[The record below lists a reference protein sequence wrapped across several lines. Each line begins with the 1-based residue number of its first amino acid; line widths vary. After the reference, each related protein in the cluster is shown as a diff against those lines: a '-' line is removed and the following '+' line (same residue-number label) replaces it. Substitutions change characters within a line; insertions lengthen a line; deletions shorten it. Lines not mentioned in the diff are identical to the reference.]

1 MAAEHVVIDLDQH
14 GDEPADRSGITQGNV
29 ANKRTVLLQ
38 LVAAFVIGVVLGGI
52 GVGELRDSRA
62 QRERSTMVALVALP
76 ESGYSG
82 GSNSRGTVRLNGQLT
97 LINAGPAPIT
107 IRAVQAEG
115 PGVQVHGTG
124 LARLVRP
131 GGTGQILVDLQLE
144 CSTAFQPEPLSVRL
158 SVETE
163 DKRLREARYPVALVG
178 SAWQEDALGMCE
190 PRLDS

>member
-1 MAAEHVVIDLDQH
+1 MAAEHVVIDLD
-14 GDEPADRSGITQGNV
+14 EPAHEPDERGGTTQRNV
-29 ANKRTVLLQ
+29 ANRRSVLLQ
-38 LVAAFVIGVVLGGI
+38 LVVAFVIGVVLGGI

-62 QRERSTMVALVALP
+62 QRERSSVVALVALP

-97 LINAGPAPIT
+97 LINTGPAPIT
-107 IRAVQAEG
+107 IRAIQAEG
-115 PGVQVHGTG
+115 PGAQVRGMG
-124 LARLVRP
+124 QARLIRP
-131 GGTGQILVDLQLE
+131 GGTGQILVDLTLE
-144 CSTAFQPEPLSVRL
+144 CSTAFQPEPLSVRF

-163 DKRLREARYPVALVG
+163 DKRLREVRYPVALVG

>member
-1 MAAEHVVIDLDQH
+1 MAVEQVVIDLDEH
-14 GDEPADRSGITQGNV
+14 DHESAERSAITHRNV
-29 ANKRTVLLQ
+29 ANRRKVLLQ

-52 GVGELRDSRA
+52 GVAELRDSRA
-62 QRERSTMVALVALP
+62 QHDRSSVVALVALP

-82 GSNSRGTVRLNGQLT
+82 GSNSRGIVRLNGQLT
-97 LINAGPAPIT
+97 LINTGPAPIT
-107 IRAVQAEG
+107 IRAIQAER
-115 PGVQVHGTG
+115 PGVQVRDMGQ
-124 LARLVRP
+124 ARLIRP

-144 CSTAFQPEPLSVRL
+144 CSTAFQPEPLSVRF

-178 SAWQEDALGMCE
+178 SAWQEDALRMCE

>member
-1 MAAEHVVIDLDQH
+1 MAAEQVLIDLDEH
-14 GDEPADRSGITQGNV
+14 GHEPVERSGITQRNV
-29 ANKRTVLLQ
+29 ANSRKTLLQ

-62 QRERSTMVALVALP
+62 QRERSTVVALVALP

-97 LINAGPAPIT
+97 MINTGPAPIT
-107 IRAVQAEG
+107 IRAVHAERL
-115 PGVQVHGTG
+115 GVQVRAIGQ
-124 LARLVRP
+124 ARQVRP
-131 GGTGQILVDLQLE
+131 GGIGQILVDLQLD
-144 CSTAFQPEPLSVRL
+144 CSTAFQPEPLSMRF

-163 DKRLREARYPVALVG
+163 DKRLREVRYPVALVG
-178 SAWQEDALGMCE
+178 SAWQEDALLMCE